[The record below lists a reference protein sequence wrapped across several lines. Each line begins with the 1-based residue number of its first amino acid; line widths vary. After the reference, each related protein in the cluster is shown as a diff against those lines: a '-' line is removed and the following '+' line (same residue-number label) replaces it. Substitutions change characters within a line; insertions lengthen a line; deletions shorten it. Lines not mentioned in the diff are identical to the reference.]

1 MFHKTDSNGN
11 PNVFKLDRNDDGLWL
26 NNNWANPD
34 NTWNPKNEFVF
45 SLRKKVFSA
54 LLMGAV
60 FLYWIIQAFLPTPK
74 HFTDFIKPCSQ
85 LLILFMGN

>member
-1 MFHKTDSNGN
+1 MITDGTFHKTDSNGN

-54 LLMGAV
+54 LLIGAV
-60 FLYWIIQAFLPTPK
+60 FLFWPQKLSVPVRG
-74 HFTDFIKPCSQ
+74 SSSG
-85 LLILFMGN
+85 LGR